1 MDLLKMDKNMF
12 LSIFNMK
19 LRDEFGDIEDL
30 CSFYEIKKEELL
42 QKLKEFN
49 LYYEREINQIK
60 NI

>member
-12 LSIFNMK
+12 LSIVNMK

-30 CSFYEIKKEELL
+30 CSFYEIKKEELFE
-42 QKLKEFN
+42 KLKEFN

>member
-12 LSIFNMK
+12 LSIVNMK

-42 QKLKEFN
+42 QKLKELN

>member
-1 MDLLKMDKNMF
+1 MDLLKMDRNMF
-12 LSIFNMK
+12 LSIVNMK

-30 CSFYEIKKEELL
+30 CSFYEINKEDLFE
-42 QKLKEFN
+42 KLKELN

>member
-12 LSIFNMK
+12 LSIVNMK

>member
-12 LSIFNMK
+12 LSIVNMK
-19 LRDEFGDIEDL
+19 LRDEFGEIEDL
-30 CSFYEIKKEELL
+30 CSFYGVKKEEVFE
-42 QKLKEFN
+42 KLKEFN